1 MLILM
6 AAAFA
11 VAADVPMRLLR
22 VDSNITVYLYP
33 HAACR
38 VYHAGA
44 ALRMCTAKGD
54 GACTFVQNP
63 FAARAHAGAIT
74 RGEDA
79 FAVPVLTDGDI
90 SIGQSVAMAA
100 YVGEQLG
107 FSKGIYARGGS
118 AKGIQFMMDA
128 RDLLNN
134 VVSTRYDRSENKLYV
149 YGGLALPGN
158 GPDVKAVHERF
169 DQFLVYFEDAV
180 IGPYFFG
187 ASPTY
192 VDYYLVSTFQW
203 LHILLKD
210 YTDYGPTFPG
220 GMLTEYPKVHSLL
233 IMLVDGNGVAGENDS
248 TFRAALLLP

>member
-79 FAVPVLTDGDI
+79 FVPCWGLN
-90 SIGQSVAMAA
+90 
-100 YVGEQLG
+100 LPLPRL
-107 FSKGIYARGGS
+107 AR
-118 AKGIQFMMDA
+118 FF
-128 RDLLNN
+128 
-134 VVSTRYDRSENKLYV
+134 VSC
-149 YGGLALPGN
+149 
-158 GPDVKAVHERF
+158 
-169 DQFLVYFEDAV
+169 
-180 IGPYFFG
+180 
-187 ASPTY
+187 
-192 VDYYLVSTFQW
+192 
-203 LHILLKD
+203 LK
-210 YTDYGPTFPG
+210 
-220 GMLTEYPKVHSLL
+220 
-233 IMLVDGNGVAGENDS
+233 
-248 TFRAALLLP
+248 R